1 MHHPVTTLGPTPRVS
16 PPHPRVRVR
25 RVTAPLAAAAAAP
38 RLHTQYTGEAFFEP
52 VQEQSSIVKTII
64 DHNKNS
70 SWACQ
75 GWQGQSLSRRGL
87 ASPGMAW
94 VPDEFFFEPVQKQTL
109 PWASWSIKGI
119 PLPNCSTKGFP
130 SMAVLP
136 AQLPAQPGPPEPLT
150 SFFRPVQKTIIDH
163 KKTGPGPMGQG
174 MPGHGF

>member
-1 MHHPVTTLGPTPRVS
+1 MKR
-16 PPHPRVRVR
+16 
-25 RVTAPLAAAAAAP
+25 
-38 RLHTQYTGEAFFEP
+38 FFEP
-52 VQEQSSIVKTII
+52 VQEKSSVITKSLII
-64 DHNKNS
+64 KK
-70 SWACQ
+70 Q
-75 GWQGQSLSRRGL
+75 FMGMPGL
-87 ASPGMAW
+87 ARPEPVQARLGQPRNGLGPRR
-94 VPDEFFFEPVQKQTL
+94 VFFEPVQKQTL

-150 SFFRPVQKTIIDH
+150 SFFLNRFKKQLSVI